1 MTQQDYKNLAGG
13 SRSDYGI
20 FQSLQLARSY
30 AARQDKLHLVV
41 QSEGGHFVVAL
52 PRYTERLVNLGY
64 EYA

>member
-30 AARQDKLHLVV
+30 AARQEKRHMVV
-41 QSEGGHFVVAL
+41 QSEGHFVVAL
-52 PRYTERLVNLGY
+52 PRYTERLVKLGY
-64 EYA
+64 EYAA